1 MTDDTKRALEII
13 QPIAEMLNIKVSA
26 DNKILYL
33 DGMGIGIAMNS
44 TYATLMEFIG
54 WLFAKKYDPKFR
66 EIKLTEEQQETIG
79 LYWITP
85 EMLKKLGIKE
95 SEEGVSE

>member
-13 QPIAEMLNIKVSA
+13 QPIAEKLNIKVSA
-26 DNKILYL
+26 DDKILYL
-33 DGMGIGIAMNS
+33 DGMGIGISMNS

-54 WLFAKKYDPKFR
+54 WLFMVKYDPDFR
-66 EIKLTEEQQETIG
+66 KVKLTEEQQETIG

-85 EMLKKLGIKE
+85 EILKKLEIKE
-95 SEEGVSE
+95 SEGDEK

>member
-26 DNKILYL
+26 DDKILYL
-33 DGMGIGIAMNS
+33 DGMGIGISMNS

-54 WLFAKKYDPKFR
+54 WLFLFKYDPKFR
-66 EIKLTEEQQETIG
+66 EVKLTEAQQDTVG
-79 LYWITP
+79 RYWITP

-95 SEEGVSE
+95 SEGDGE